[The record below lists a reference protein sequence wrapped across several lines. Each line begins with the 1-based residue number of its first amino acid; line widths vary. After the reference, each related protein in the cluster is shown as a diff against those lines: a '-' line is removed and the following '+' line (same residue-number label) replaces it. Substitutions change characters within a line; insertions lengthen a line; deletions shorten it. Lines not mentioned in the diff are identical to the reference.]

1 MFQARI
7 KLFLAGLCAD
17 ILSPQS
23 NYWFASH
30 GLRILRIHQHGM
42 PLQYWVSTHWGIFA
56 LTPQPS
62 TNTLTLS
69 YSGISCSPC
78 SYPARGLGVP
88 VLISGM
94 LKAPASR
101 PVAGTFYDLVTAY
114 VSFVRLN
121 VHNATSNHIASNIFR
136 AISFKNQR
144 VSTRNSTAPTHAPPD
159 FGCAADNG
167 ARAVRARAPCGASA
181 TFTRSSALAWRF

>member
-1 MFQARI
+1 M
-7 KLFLAGLCAD
+7 
-17 ILSPQS
+17 
-23 NYWFASH
+23 
-30 GLRILRIHQHGM
+30 
-42 PLQYWVSTHWGIFA
+42 
-56 LTPQPS
+56 
-62 TNTLTLS
+62 
-69 YSGISCSPC
+69 
-78 SYPARGLGVP
+78 P

-121 VHNATSNHIASNIFR
+121 VHNVTSNHIASNIFR
-136 AISFKNQR
+136 AINFKNQR

-167 ARAVRARAPCGASA
+167 GARAVRERRLYPVERACL
-181 TFTRSSALAWRF
+181 ALLNLLVHDFSLVDPLEPPR